1 MKRKLFAKLFLI
13 FLFTFIL
20 SLLLQSNFNFNA
32 YDIKKWVASF
42 GYNAPIIY
50 SFLLFLGLSVPFNP
64 ISDYLVVTLAA
75 FLFSPPVAILATFFS
90 HSLSLSVNYLLSTKF
105 GWPILKRI
113 TNKEES
119 LYLKNLSQKITPTKI
134 FGLRWLLPLT
144 GIGID
149 FVSYAAALAKIP
161 FSKFFL
167 SSIVPWTVLNILF
180 FTTTSYLFNF
190 APILFFL
197 PALILLSI
205 PIAIYYLFKKEFS
218 SFKRIPISFGEIFKP
233 KL

>member
-20 SLLLQSNFNFNA
+20 SLLLQANFNFNA
-32 YDIKKWVASF
+32 YDIKRWVASF

-50 SFLLFLGLSVPFNP
+50 SLLLFLGLSVPFNP

-75 FLFSPPVAILATFFS
+75 FLFSPPIAILATFLS
-90 HSLSLSVNYLLSTKF
+90 HSLSLSTNYFLATKF

-119 LYLKNLSQKITPTKI
+119 FYLKTLSHKITPVKI

-149 FVSYAAALAKIP
+149 FVSYAAGLAKIP

-167 SSIVPWTVLNILF
+167 SSIVPWTILNVLF
-180 FTTTSYLFNF
+180 FTATSYFFNF
-190 APILFFL
+190 APLLFFL
-197 PALILLSI
+197 PALILITI
-205 PIAIYYLFKKEFS
+205 PLGIYYLFKNELRNLKGSINIVWRNFQT
-218 SFKRIPISFGEIFKP
+218 
-233 KL
+233 